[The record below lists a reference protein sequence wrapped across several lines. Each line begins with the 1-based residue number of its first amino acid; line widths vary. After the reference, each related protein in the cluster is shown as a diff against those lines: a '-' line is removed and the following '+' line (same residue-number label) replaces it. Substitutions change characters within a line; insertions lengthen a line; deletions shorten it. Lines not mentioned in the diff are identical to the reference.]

1 MSAHFLPRVL
11 IPYDQSEALTVTQA
25 GRIACKS
32 APTIRAWASNHDIG
46 RRVGGGPWLIS
57 GPALLMFLDGDADS
71 LRAYLSGDRE
81 SEAIREYFDRAARK
95 KEKR

>member
-1 MSAHFLPRVL
+1 MPTFPRVL
-11 IPYDQSEALTVTQA
+11 VPYDPAEALTVTQA
-25 GRIACKS
+25 GQIANKS
-32 APTIRAWASNHDIG
+32 APTMRAWASNHDIG

-81 SEAIREYFDRAARK
+81 SAAVRGYFERAAAK